1 MAVKQIYILPC
12 GFVTLDR
19 SIFLTG
25 VDMGQK
31 MKAPIYSILLIHDEG
46 PILIDAGLNPDGL
59 TEPEQAW
66 GPRAKLIKPEF
77 TEADVIRNRLGELGL
92 KVSDIKMVIVAHLHW
107 DHTGGLRFFDHCP
120 ILVQRE
126 EYRFA
131 FNPDSFFSPQYMRN
145 HFDFPLDYQSIEG
158 DRIILPGISVIKT
171 PGHTPGHQSVLVKL
185 KSGAFYLFTGDAINT
200 RENLDRKILSSN
212 NWNNG
217 QALDSMHRLQHLS
230 ELLGAEVIHSHDIVQ
245 WETLKK
251 SPEFFG

>member
-1 MAVKQIYILPC
+1 
-12 GFVTLDR
+12 
-19 SIFLTG
+19 
-25 VDMGQK
+25 MGQK